1 MSTDTYFYKFDNY
14 LEFTTKESKAN
25 DKSECILRELALVVD
40 AVGDAVAALTLVG
53 DAVGDAVDEVE
64 GAGVPEATRFRLL
77 VMYPC
82 ASERLKRA
90 IVMLFLRSRST
101 TTPRAE
107 SSTRVVPSTQ
117 GSLSVYL

>member
-25 DKSECILRELALVVD
+25 NKSGDAVAALTLVGD

-53 DAVGDAVDEVE
+53 DAVGDAVDEFE

-90 IVMLFLRSRST
+90 IVMLFLRNRST
-101 TTPRAE
+101 TTRRGE

>member
-1 MSTDTYFYKFDNY
+1 MPRVTWGSFKATIMCTDFYKFDNY

-25 DKSECILRELALVVD
+25 NKSEYILREL
-40 AVGDAVAALTLVG
+40 TFVG

-82 ASERLKRA
+82 ASECLKRA
-90 IVMLFLRSRST
+90 IVMLFPRSRST
-101 TTPRAE
+101 GTIR
-107 SSTRVVPSTQ
+107 
-117 GSLSVYL
+117 G